1 MDKRLKNSSKL
12 VFSANLKCRDTL
24 LRNIPHPFLAKTV
37 EYWITSNYCEDNLN
51 FPPPS
56 QIWLNLLIRIDSK
69 PFFYKSLFHA
79 GVKDVKDCLTVQVI
93 IS

>member
-12 VFSANLKCRDTL
+12 VFSANLKCRDTPL
-24 LRNIPHPFLAKTV
+24 SNIPYPFLAETV
-37 EYWITSNYCEDNLN
+37 EYWITLNYCEDNLN
-51 FPPPS
+51 FPPS

>member
-12 VFSANLKCRDTL
+12 VFSANLKCRDTP
-24 LRNIPHPFLAKTV
+24 LRDIPHPFLAETV
-37 EYWITSNYCEDNLN
+37 EYWITLNYCEDNLN
-51 FPPPS
+51 FPPS
-56 QIWLNLLIRIDSK
+56 QIWLNLLIRIDRK

>member
-12 VFSANLKCRDTL
+12 VFSANLKCRDTA
-24 LRNIPHPFLAKTV
+24 LRNIPHPFLAETV
-37 EYWITSNYCEDNLN
+37 EYWITLNCCEDNLN
-51 FPPPS
+51 FPLS

>member
-12 VFSANLKCRDTL
+12 VFSANLKCRDTAL
-24 LRNIPHPFLAKTV
+24 HNIPHPFLAETV
-37 EYWITSNYCEDNLN
+37 EYWITLNYCEDNLN
-51 FPPPS
+51 FPPS
-56 QIWLNLLIRIDSK
+56 QIWLNLLIQIDSK

>member
-1 MDKRLKNSSKL
+1 MDKRLKNGSKL
-12 VFSANLKCRDTL
+12 VFSAKLKCWETPL
-24 LRNIPHPFLAKTV
+24 YNIPHPFLAETV
-37 EYWITSNYCEDNLN
+37 EYWITLNYCEDNLN
-51 FPPPS
+51 FPSS
-56 QIWLNLLIRIDSK
+56 QIWLNLLTQIDSK